1 MVRISGDFWVNFND
15 GNSLRSTFLLSPE
28 HIFSL
33 NKSPDHILRP
43 YFIPEHRDFGKS
55 YWNQA
60 LFQNKQSISQHFWVL
75 CIPTAITGTCQKPK
89 IQWFMGSIG
98 SDRTPAFRKAWK
110 PFEFWSFW
118 SHTSKRILPDFLSI
132 CVLLAFAFVYWFF
145 FCVLTFRGASNSSM
159 IQHSFHILYKLVF
172 GGNCSVCLSWPGL
185 DE

>member
-1 MVRISGDFWVNFND
+1 MTRWQDDKMTGWQDDTPCSQPPLYWCIFWEMVVRISGDFWGNFND
-15 GNSLRSTFLLSPE
+15 GDSLRSTFLLSPE

-118 SHTSKRILPDFLSI
+118 SHTSKRILS
-132 CVLLAFAFVYWFF
+132 W
-145 FCVLTFRGASNSSM
+145 
-159 IQHSFHILYKLVF
+159 Q
-172 GGNCSVCLSWPGL
+172 CSWKSCKRESPCGEIKSPWTSKGL
-185 DE
+185 